1 MKSIDFKDNIVKR
14 NKIPLLIY
22 TPEWLQLFN
31 NFKTKNLTKSA
42 EKLEELINREKNCE
56 AELREMEKRK
66 KIVMNKILY
75 LSNDIN
81 DNNNGAAI
89 PKLEEAQKELLGI
102 NKRIPELLEEGETL
116 PGLIN
121 TQNTELLKETI
132 KRAYELINEHKSDSE
147 KCQQEVNEL
156 RQKLGALIQKKVE
169 LDERVNKLYNF
180 IHGMLGAADIDR
192 FDERF
197 MKDE

>member
-1 MKSIDFKDNIVKR
+1 MKNIDFKDNIVKR

-31 NFKTKNLTKSA
+31 NFKSKNLQKSA
-42 EKLEELINREKNCE
+42 EKLEELINREKSCD
-56 AELREMEKRK
+56 AELGELEKRK

-81 DNNNGAAI
+81 DNNNDAAI
-89 PKLEEAQKELLGI
+89 PKLEEAQKEILNI
-102 NKRIPELLEEGETL
+102 NKRIPELLEETELL

-121 TQNTELLKETI
+121 AQNTELLKETI
-132 KRAYELINEHKSDSE
+132 KRAYELINEHKNDSE

-156 RQKLGALIQKKVE
+156 RQKLGSLIQKKVE

-192 FDERF
+192 FDENF
-197 MKDE
+197 LKE